1 MSFSRL
7 GILVLIIATVLT
19 ATNCS
24 FYNRV
29 ASRKNLVDGS
39 EAYKG
44 RKFAEAEALFRKA
57 AERDPDGSTLEGRIA
72 QVFLARTLHSE
83 YVGNRENKQ
92 LAEDA
97 ITAYKKALSFDPN
110 DQSSYKAV
118 AGLYENLGKNDE
130 WQRWVTERSNN
141 ESIKPQ
147 YRADALVALAA
158 KQNTCA
164 NEISDTD
171 ATKKPAKRDG
181 KDVFQFVKPED
192 PAEFDKMKACVEQG
206 VKLVDQ
212 ALALETD
219 EVKNA
224 KNVNLDPLTDAQLV
238 DLGDAVKSF
247 ESARSYKAAML
258 IQQSR
263 LAEMEGNADQAETLR
278 NEADK
283 ARESFVELSTVSG
296 NIQAEKDARVAEAKA
311 NENANA
317 SGTANANAAGK

>member
-44 RKFAEAEALFRKA
+44 RKFAEAEGLFRRA
-57 AERDPDGSTLEGRIA
+57 TERDPDGSTLEGRIA

-83 YVGNRENKQ
+83 YVGNRQDTQ
-92 LAEDA
+92 LAERA
-97 ITAYKKALSFDPN
+97 IEAYKKALTFDPN

-118 AGLYENLGKNDE
+118 AGLYENISKNDE
-130 WQRWVTERSNN
+130 WQRWVTERSHN

-147 YRADALVALAA
+147 YRADALIALGS

-164 NEISDTD
+164 NEISDTE

-181 KDVFQFVKPED
+181 KDVFQFVKPAD
-192 PAEFDKMKACVEQG
+192 TAEFDKMKACIDQG
-206 VKLVDQ
+206 TKLVDQ
-212 ALALETD
+212 AVALETD

-224 KNVNLDPLTDAQLV
+224 KNVNLDAQTDAQLV
-238 DLGDAVKSF
+238 DLADAVKSF
-247 ESARSYKAAML
+247 ESARSYKASML
-258 IQQSR
+258 IQASR
-263 LAEMEGNADQAETLR
+263 LAEMEGREDDAAKLRAD
-278 NEADK
+278 ADA
-283 ARESFVELSTVSG
+283 ARDSFIELSKVSES
-296 NIQAEKDARVAEAKA
+296 IQAEKDARVEEAKA
-311 NENANA
+311 NANAN
-317 SGTANANAAGK
+317 ANANAAK